1 MTEEQFSSND
11 LVQDGVVR
19 RLEIIGEAARS
30 IDPALIWGV
39 VKKRL
44 PEWKEKFRKAF
55 QL

>member
-30 IDPALIWGV
+30 IDPEL
-39 VKKRL
+39 KSKH
-44 PEWKEKFRKAF
+44 PEIPLEGA
-55 QL
+55 